1 MLMWGV
7 IWGHTI
13 TCLLNGSPNEV
24 GIHPLFR
31 TYDMPFF
38 MLISG
43 FFLSVS
49 SKRYSTR
56 NHLLR
61 KITTIAL
68 PTIVWTLASSK
79 FQSVISSYY
88 FLWAVFWS
96 SVIVIV
102 VNSLILSCKPQV
114 SVFALIIVLLHV
126 QPYSLYNL
134 PYLFPYFILGY
145 YCYGWLVSRLKIVF
159 FILPLCVTGLCYWD
173 TSYTIWNAGAN
184 IIGEGGFVLSA
195 ILYRTFM
202 ACTGIVV
209 SMAFFDMLYD
219 YVDKSHHRISNFVVR
234 LGRETLA
241 LYIVH
246 PIILGHIIKKLCSV
260 MSQHIGY
267 NVFAENHLLLG
278 YVIAPVLSIVL
289 MYMMLLLFDWC
300 HNHRFTNKLFGFKV
314 SI

>member
-38 MLISG
+38 MLISV
-43 FFLSVS
+43 FFLSIS
-49 SKRYSTR
+49 NKRYSTR

-61 KITTIAL
+61 KVTTIAL

-79 FQSVISSYY
+79 FHSVISSYY

-96 SVIVIV
+96 SVLVIIV
-102 VNSLILSCKPQV
+102 NRLILSSKLQV
-114 SVFALIIVLLHV
+114 TVFTLIIVLLHV

-145 YCYGWLVSRLKIVF
+145 YCYGWLVRRLKYAF
-159 FILPLCVTGLCYWD
+159 FILPLYVTGLCFWD
-173 TSYTIWNAGAN
+173 TSYTIWNTGAN
-184 IIGEGGFVLSA
+184 IIGEGGDSVLLA

-209 SMAFFDMLYD
+209 SMAFFDMLYN
-219 YVDKSHHRISNFVVR
+219 YVDRCHHEISNCVVR

-246 PIILGHIIKKLCSV
+246 PIILGRIIKK
-260 MSQHIGY
+260 
-267 NVFAENHLLLG
+267 
-278 YVIAPVLSIVL
+278 
-289 MYMMLLLFDWC
+289 
-300 HNHRFTNKLFGFKV
+300 
-314 SI
+314 